1 MSLFDTQNFAEIT
14 HPDYPGERLVCCRNP
29 VLAEERTRKREALL
43 DATEQH
49 LNKIIASV
57 QAGRLRGAHRIG
69 IAVGKVINKHKVAKH
84 LITTITDD
92 TLTYHRD
99 EPRIAA
105 EAALDGIYVIRTSL
119 TPEKLNTPGVVE
131 AYKNLAH
138 LERDF
143 RSIKIDDLD
152 PRPIRH
158 YLADRGQSA
167 CLLMHARR
175 VSDLLTFI
183 DENIPPRPDPVAPS
197 QRSPEAK
204 TTDASKKT
212 PKTSPHGYQGLITHL
227 ESHPQHRLFSRAA
240 LHQTHRPHPRPDS
253 CLRTPRRPHPPHQ
266 HVDTDNRAHHPKPQ
280 LTPPPPSQDHA
291 SSG

>member
-1 MSLFDTQNFAEIT
+1 
-14 HPDYPGERLVCCRNP
+14 
-29 VLAEERTRKREALL
+29 
-43 DATEQH
+43 
-49 LNKIIASV
+49 
-57 QAGRLRGAHRIG
+57 
-69 IAVGKVINKHKVAKH
+69 
-84 LITTITDD
+84 
-92 TLTYHRD
+92 
-99 EPRIAA
+99 
-105 EAALDGIYVIRTSL
+105 
-119 TPEKLNTPGVVE
+119 VE

-152 PRPIRH
+152 PRPVRH
-158 YLADRGQSA
+158 YLADRVRA
-167 CLLMHARR
+167 HVFLCMLAAYLTWHLRHA
-175 VSDLLTFI
+175 LAPLTFI
-183 DENIPPRPDPVAPS
+183 DENIPPRPDPVAPLATLT
-197 QRSPEAK
+197 QGENHRRLQE
-204 TTDASKKT
+204 T
-212 PKTSPHGYQGLITHL
+212 PKTSPHDYQGLITHL